1 MRLENYKLVTTNKL
15 KISDLT
21 KKKFFLLKKT
31 YWKYNIKN
39 QRIFLKKIHKIK
51 T

>member
-21 KKKFFLLKKT
+21 KKNFFTEKPIGNTILK
-31 YWKYNIKN
+31 IK
-39 QRIFLKKIHKIK
+39 RFFEKIHKIK